1 KSTVTGMIGWI
12 LDRAGANPTVMNGA
26 VMRNFADDQTPF
38 ASALVGDPATYVSE
52 VDESDGS
59 IALYQPDVAVV
70 TNISLDHKSLAELH
84 RLFGDFAA
92 KARVAVVNADDPESA
107 PLLAGGNVLRFGFS
121 ESAAM
126 RGSDFEALPDGCR
139 FKVHFAGDTHAAVL
153 RMPGR
158 HNAAMRSPQ
167 SPPRALSTFRS
178 PARSRR
184 SPTSPGSPAGT
195 RCWGRRTASP

>member
-1 KSTVTGMIGWI
+1 MCIRDS
-12 LDRAGANPTVMNGA
+12 
-26 VMRNFADDQTPF
+26 
-38 ASALVGDPATYVSE
+38 
-52 VDESDGS
+52 
-59 IALYQPDVAVV
+59 YQPDVAVV

-84 RLFGDFAA
+84 SLFGDFAA

-158 HNAAMRSPQ
+158 HNAANALAAIAAA
-167 SPPRALSTFRS
+167 RALNI
-178 PARSRR
+178 PVARSVEALADFAGLARR
-184 SPTSPGSPAGT
+184 YEVLGQANGVTVIDDFAHNPDKVAATLAAVAELPGLSLIHI
-195 RCWGRRTASP
+195 